1 MTKKAKLQALC
12 REYLSRLEYMAD
24 KHGIGFW
31 LRDILRAN
39 KRGEC
44 EATQKEVQMLSRLVD
59 DERVSRKDIPKILD
73 KSYRQCESDGTFD
86 KIEKLPRVGIYSKV
100 SAILNRKENE

>member
-1 MTKKAKLQALC
+1 MTKQAKLQALC

-24 KHGIGFW
+24 KHGLGGW
-31 LRDILRAN
+31 VRETLRAN

-44 EATQKEVQMLSRLVD
+44 EATKKEVAMLSRLVD
-59 DERVSRKDIPKILD
+59 EERIERKDIPTLLN

-86 KIEKLPRVGIYSKV
+86 KIEKLPRVGIYSRV
-100 SAILNRKENE
+100 SAILNKKN